1 MPSIRGP
8 KLQNPIDVN
17 TFDLNR
23 FYPKDAQS
31 QLTLARLYHGAPVSN
46 FFSGAMADVL
56 KADDNQTGTA
66 ALGSSREP
74 LF

>member
-1 MPSIRGP
+1 MGGYSSGNKRLPSYQAAILGKGRSFA
-8 KLQNPIDVN
+8 KQR
-17 TFDLNR
+17 TYF
-23 FYPKDAQS
+23 
-31 QLTLARLYHGAPVSN
+31 YHGAPVSE

>member
-1 MPSIRGP
+1 MSRSDYDIWSCGDTTSMSLWAEPS
-8 KLQNPIDVN
+8 L
-17 TFDLNR
+17 L
-23 FYPKDAQS
+23 
-31 QLTLARLYHGAPVSN
+31 HGAPVSE